1 MRSFQRASGEEGR
14 AELAVEAAE
23 NVHYS
28 IVSAFAS
35 PADPGS
41 RAPDLGDGALMD
53 ASWLLEPLEHL
64 GI

>member
-1 MRSFQRASGEEGR
+1 MVVVGVVVG
-14 AELAVEAAE
+14 
-23 NVHYS
+23 

-41 RAPDLGDGALMD
+41 RTPDLGDGALMD